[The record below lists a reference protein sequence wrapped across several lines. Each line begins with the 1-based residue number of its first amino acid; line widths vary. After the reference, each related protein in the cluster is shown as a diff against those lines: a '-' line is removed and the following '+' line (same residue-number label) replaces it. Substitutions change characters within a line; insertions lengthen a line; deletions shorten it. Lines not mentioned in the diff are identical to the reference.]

1 MVIYIS
7 GLFYLKMY
15 ADFSQSY
22 KGELESVSKVVID
35 MAEVEHLDSSALDR
49 VLLLRE
55 RAEDNGAVVDNINCS
70 PGILKISAT
79 AKFGDLFKIQ

>member
-1 MVIYIS
+1 
-7 GLFYLKMY
+7 MY

-55 RAEDNGAVVDNINCS
+55 RAEGNGAVVDIINCS